1 MSTNEM
7 RAVVMKAYSSVTW
20 ERKVR
25 LMGENQ
31 VIAIYYKLLNNKQ
44 I

>member
-7 RAVVMKAYSSVTW
+7 RVVVIKAYSGVNW

-25 LMGENQ
+25 LMSENQ